1 MEQNCKSCQ
10 KIELEDF
17 LICDKCKKNCSL
29 IKEEVPISDKISVEN
44 KKYNSSKIYES
55 IQKDNFINNKYE
67 CCKKFFILLFIIL
80 FIFGIIVYIYFS
92 YIRKINDN
100 NSALSVKNK
109 EIIKR
114 KLDTKSL
121 EISLKVNNLGT
132 INMSLIY
139 F

>member
-1 MEQNCKSCQ
+1 M
-10 KIELEDF
+10 
-17 LICDKCKKNCSL
+17 
-29 IKEEVPISDKISVEN
+29 EN
-44 KKYNSSKIYES
+44 KKNNSSKIYES

-132 INMSLIY
+132 INTFFNNIY
-139 F
+139 TAKFNKIIYLNK